1 MKKTLQTIAAV
12 VLTVSM
18 LSPLAAFAQTN
29 NPIGDTG
36 NIQNQAPVSTLS
48 GATSSLAKI
57 VNWVI
62 VIFWV
67 LTVLFLIWAAVLYL
81 TGAGN
86 EEKIKEAKNRV
97 IYAIIAAAIALLS
110 TGLQTIVKSA
120 LSGTLS

>member
-1 MKKTLQTIAAV
+1 MKKTLQAIAATA
-12 VLTVSM
+12 LAVSM
-18 LSPLAAFAQTN
+18 LSPLAALAQTG
-29 NPIGDTG
+29 PVGPSGTV
-36 NIQNQAPVSTLS
+36 QNQAPVSSLS
-48 GATSSLAKI
+48 GATSSLATI

>member
-1 MKKTLQTIAAV
+1 MKKTFQTIAATA
-12 VLTVSM
+12 LAVSL
-18 LSPLAAFAQTN
+18 LSPLAAFAQTG
-29 NPIGDTG
+29 PIGPSG
-36 NIQNQAPVSTLS
+36 NVQNQAPVSTLS
-48 GATSSLAKI
+48 GATSSLATI